1 MELNQVIQELLAS
14 NDFISLPTL
23 GSFVQHYEP
32 AQLSTDGTSFQPPRQ
47 VVTFDLSRTFSDGLL
62 ENYLIDSKGITA
74 LEASKQVANF
84 IDKIKNDLNSGMAV
98 AFDHVGVLKKDS
110 QGIITFEPEVESK
123 RISSTYGLKAIKVE
137 GKTSTPIAPKPTLTP
152 YQPKATPTHSVGPI
166 GLPLI
171 LAASAMTVLMLISGL
186 MFFIPELR
194 FWREAAIVVESDIK
208 PDYVIDNTVALSQPS
223 SVPIDTAGQEIA
235 ADNNTTAET
244 TPVQEKVAITTD
256 KKRALYYEEPV
267 KPDDKTYYII
277 AGSFESADNARVLAA
292 SLTKSGFTP
301 EILLSDGRYRVALS
315 KFTDRNRALRE
326 LARLRGQ
333 KATESVWLLGL

>member
-1 MELNQVIQELLAS
+1 LELNQVIQQLLNS
-14 NDFISLPTL
+14 NDYVSLPTL

-32 AQLSTDGTSFQPPRQ
+32 ARLSADGATFLPPRQ
-47 VVTFDLSRTFSDGLL
+47 LVTFDISRTFNDGLL
-62 ENYLIDSKGITA
+62 ESYLTDSKGITS
-74 LEASKQVANF
+74 LEAGQQVANYV
-84 IDKIKNDLNSGMAV
+84 DKVKKALNSGALV
-98 AFDHVGVLKKDS
+98 AFEHVGVLKKDHK
-110 QGIITFEPEVESK
+110 GTIAFEPEADAK
-123 RISSTYGLKAIKVE
+123 RVSSTYGLEAVKVE
-137 GKTSTPIAPKPTLTP
+137 SKPTTPITPKPTTPP
-152 YQPKATPTHSVGPI
+152 YQPKATPTHSVGSV

-171 LAASAMTVLMLISGL
+171 LAASAMTILMLISGL

-194 FWREAAIVVESDIK
+194 FWHNDTIVVESDSK
-208 PDYVIDNTVALSQPS
+208 PDYIIDNSTSLSQPS
-223 SVPIDTAGQEIA
+223 LLPIDTAELEVSV
-235 ADNNTTAET
+235 DNIDTEP
-244 TPVQEKVAITTD
+244 TPVKEKVAITTD

-292 SLTKSGFTP
+292 SLAKSGFTP
-301 EILLSDGRYRVALS
+301 EILQSDGRYRVALS

>member
-1 MELNQVIQELLAS
+1 MELNQVIQQLLNS
-14 NDFISLPTL
+14 NDYVSLPTL

-32 AQLSTDGTSFQPPRQ
+32 ARLAADGATFLPPRQ
-47 VVTFDLSRTFSDGLL
+47 VVTFDISRSFNDGLL
-62 ENYLIDSKGITA
+62 ENYLTDNKGITS
-74 LEASKQVANF
+74 LEAGQQVSNYV
-84 IDKIKNDLNSGMAV
+84 DKVKNALHSGELV

-110 QGIITFEPEVESK
+110 QGNIAFEPEIAAK
-123 RISSTYGLKAIKVE
+123 RVSSTYGLEAVTVE
-137 GKTSTPIAPKPTLTP
+137 NKLSTPVTTKPTTP
-152 YQPKATPTHSVGPI
+152 PNKPRPTPSHSVGSI

-171 LAASAMTVLMLISGL
+171 LAASAMTILMLISGL

-194 FWREAAIVVESDIK
+194 FWHNDSVVVESDIK
-208 PDYVIDNTVALSQPS
+208 PDYIIDNSASLTQPS
-223 SVPIDTAGQEIA
+223 LLPIDTAEQEIA
-235 ADNNTTAET
+235 VDNTDTEP
-244 TPVQEKVAITTD
+244 TPVKEKVAITTD

-292 SLTKSGFTP
+292 SLAKGGYTP
-301 EILLSDGRYRVALS
+301 EILHSDGRYRVALS